1 MRDRAKK
8 QYLSQQR
15 RMRYAERRLRMAWY
29 IRKRKAR
36 QRRRNAPRI
45 EWRVAPSVF
54 SIVDNAIESLG
65 YLSSCGDL
73 LRRGMH
79 VGFDLKRI
87 TRLTPDMIPLL
98 IALVCDKSYTKTGI
112 IHGNQPKN
120 PQAQKL
126 FASSGFLKFVRTTQ
140 ENREEIDPEHCLLT
154 NDLSSGE
161 LTGNDVT
168 REACRRIAE
177 QTFKQERVPEDLE
190 LYPLI
195 MEIILNTKNHASVD
209 GSIKWWIYTH
219 NDTET
224 NNTSCTIL
232 DLGSGIFEGRGGEI
246 KKFIDRFLNSFKM
259 KPSHLDIADAI
270 LQGKIVSS
278 KLEDRDRRGKGL
290 KQILNI
296 SQSCYIK
303 KAVLYSNDIKI
314 DLKAKKREK
323 LPTTF
328 RGTFYHFEITNPK
341 QYDYE

>member
-8 QYLSQQR
+8 QHLSQLR

-36 QRRRNAPRI
+36 QRRRNAPHI

-112 IHGNQPKN
+112 IHGNQPQN

-126 FASSGFLKFVRTTQ
+126 FASSGFLKFVRTTR

-154 NDLSSGE
+154 NDLISGE
-161 LTGNDVT
+161 EAEGKASAEICQRVSKLTFGG
-168 REACRRIAE
+168 EKI
-177 QTFKQERVPEDLE
+177 PEDLD
-190 LYPLI
+190 LYPMV
-195 MEIILNTKNHASVD
+195 MEIILNTKNHASLHEP
-209 GSIKWWIYTH
+209 IKWWIYTH
-219 NDTET
+219 SDTAT
-224 NNTSCTIL
+224 SNTSCTIL
-232 DLGSGIFEGRGGEI
+232 DLGSGIFEGRGGEVKNFVDYFVGLF
-246 KKFIDRFLNSFKM
+246 KKQ
-259 KPSHLDIADAI
+259 PSHKDIAEAI
-270 LQGKIVSS
+270 LDGTIISTKKKDQ
-278 KLEDRDRRGKGL
+278 ERRGKGL
-290 KQILNI
+290 QQILDI
-296 SQSCYIK
+296 SKSRYIA

-314 DLKAKKREK
+314 DLKDRTKEI
-323 LPTTF
+323 LPTSF
-328 RGTFYHFEITNPK
+328 RGTFYHFEITNH
-341 QYDYE
+341 QAYV